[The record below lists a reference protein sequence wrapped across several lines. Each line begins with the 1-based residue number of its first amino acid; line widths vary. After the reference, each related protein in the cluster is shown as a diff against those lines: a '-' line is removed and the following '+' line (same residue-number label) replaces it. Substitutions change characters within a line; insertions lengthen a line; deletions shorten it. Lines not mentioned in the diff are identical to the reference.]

1 MSVSISIRSKIP
13 IELQL
18 HFTNPLVQNIVI
30 STIPVYIVLFIQILK
45 NETIHYIKNESSLY
59 TTYSNNSF
67 FIAKR
72 GPLMS
77 AHMKYIPIYQQIADG
92 IELVTTVDFCVLN
105 SEAVSANDILSVSKL
120 Y

>member
-1 MSVSISIRSKIP
+1 M
-13 IELQL
+13 
-18 HFTNPLVQNIVI
+18 
-30 STIPVYIVLFIQILK
+30 K

-67 FIAKR
+67 FMAEYD
-72 GPLMS
+72 PLMS
-77 AHMKYIPIYQQIADG
+77 AHMKYIPIYQQTADG
-92 IELVTTVDFCVLN
+92 IELLTIVDFCLLN